1 MMADD
6 RDPLLKTLFAEAPHD
21 LDGKAFTARV
31 MARTRGRKYRV
42 IAGWFLVILALAAL
56 AWFFALPLQEIAQLI
71 AQGLTI
77 SLFDLGEGW
86 LAWFLL
92 PVNNIA
98 SLLVLSIK
106 AIRIVRKKIRN
117 ASYAY

>member
-1 MMADD
+1 MMADE
-6 RDPLLKTLFAEAPHD
+6 RDPLLETLFAEARHE
-21 LDGKAFTARV
+21 LDGMAFRAQM
-31 MARTRGRKYRV
+31 MARTRGRKYWI
-42 IAGWFLVILALAAL
+42 IAAWISVTFALAAL
-56 AWFFALPLQEIAQLI
+56 AWFLAVPIQEFAQLI

-86 LAWFLL
+86 LSWFLL

-106 AIRIVRKKIRN
+106 AIRIAHKKIRN

>member
-6 RDPLLKTLFAEAPHD
+6 LDPLMETLFAEARHD
-21 LDGKAFTARV
+21 LDGKEFAARV

-42 IAGWFLVILALAAL
+42 IAGWFSVTLALAAL
-56 AWFFALPLQEIAQLI
+56 AWLFALPLQEIAQLM

-92 PVNNIA
+92 PVNNIG
-98 SLLVLSIK
+98 SLLVLSVK
-106 AIRIVRKKIRN
+106 AIRIGRKTIRN
-117 ASYAY
+117 AAYT